1 MQKNDIVKNGI
12 HKDFLTLKKQMFLDG
27 MNSND
32 KELYLKYFDRETID
46 NCFRIYNAIKKR
58 KAYNLEEILKWCFAR
73 KYIKKYRKYKI
84 IFGTLT
90 FSDETLGKT
99 SKETRRR
106 LVARY
111 LKSDKN
117 VVHYIANIDFG
128 DENGREHYHF
138 LAFTKDKIETK
149 WGRGICYFKELKQT
163 KKDIK
168 ATTKYIL
175 KLNNHCFKES
185 TKLERLIRDRQ
196 KENIL
201 DKEIKLLYNKRFKDF
216 RVIEFDMKV

>member
-1 MQKNDIVKNGI
+1 MV
-12 HKDFLTLKKQMFLDG
+12 FCKK
-27 MNSND
+27 
-32 KELYLKYFDRETID
+32 
-46 NCFRIYNAIKKR
+46 IY
-58 KAYNLEEILKWCFAR
+58 
-73 KYIKKYRKYKI
+73 KKYKKYKI

-90 FSDETLGKT
+90 FSDETLEKT

-117 VVHYIANIDFG
+117 VVHYIANIDYG
-128 DENGREHYHF
+128 DEKEREHYHF
-138 LAFTKDKIETK
+138 LAFAKDKIEMK
-149 WGRGICYFKELKQT
+149 WNKGFSYFKELKQT
-163 KKDIK
+163 RKDIK

-196 KENIL
+196 K
-201 DKEIKLLYNKRFKDF
+201 KTS
-216 RVIEFDMKV
+216 